1 MWSRPLA
8 LALLLL
14 PAPALAGVKEKVAA
28 LAPPGLVLVMDAKGN
43 ELVAQNTDEPFVPAS
58 VTKIVTAWLAME
70 VLGGDYRF
78 ETRFY
83 LDDKRVLYVRGGGDP
98 FLISEELAPLATELV
113 AAVGK
118 KPITGIVLDA
128 SYYPSNLRIPGI
140 EDTDEAYN
148 ALNSALA
155 VNFNTVYAV
164 RSGNKVRS
172 AEKQTPITP
181 LAITQFRLRGPNG
194 SGRISLSQ
202 DPTVSLQYA
211 GELIAAFIERAGGSV
226 KGKISTGTVPEGLE
240 PVYVHRQSRTL
251 SEILVELL
259 RASNNYI
266 ANQVFLEIGGHR
278 LGGPVSLEKSLQ
290 VANEML
296 AAHGLAAAIH
306 LEEGSGI
313 SRNNH
318 FTARGLAKV
327 LELFAPHA
335 DLLHGHDGGMNKT
348 GTMEGVRTL
357 AGYADTSSHGRVRFV
372 ISLTSND
379 GEMRFRLLR
388 AISPGC
394 KSRPPRRCFP
404 TRSQKFA
411 ISAYRISAG
420 GLRSP
425 AGYALR
431 VHVQRIDRVAR
442 RHEQPVAVAA
452 AEADVGSAL
461 GQRDEADRLAGRIEH
476 LDAVERRAHAPAAP
490 QIAVDVDPKAVGR
503 FFFFAVDEDAA
514 IGELRSAVDHVEDID
529 RASLGRAL
537 DDIELRFVGR
547 KGQSVRPLDQPGGR
561 DRRTPAVGIEPV
573 DVEGQFRLCLHAQ
586 IIAGDAGGRIGEPDG
601 AVGLHDHVVRAIEPL
616 AVEPID
622 QHRDGAVI
630 LGARDA
636 TA

>member
-28 LAPPGLVLVMDAKGN
+28 LAPPALVLVMDAKGN

-70 VLGGDYRF
+70 VLGGGYRF

-140 EDTDEAYN
+140 VDTGEAYN

-164 RSGNKVRS
+164 RSGNTVRS

-181 LAITQFRLRGPNG
+181 LAITQFRLRGPKG

-202 DPTVSLQYA
+202 APTVSLQYA
-211 GELIAAFIERAGGSV
+211 GELIAAFIEQAGGSV
-226 KGKISTGTVPEGLE
+226 KGKISTGTVRERLE
-240 PVYVHRQSRTL
+240 PIYVHRQSRTL
-251 SEILVELL
+251 SQILVELL

-266 ANQVFLEIGGHR
+266 ANQIFLEIGAHR
-278 LGGPVSLEKSLQ
+278 RGGPVSLEKSLQ

-296 AAHGLAAAIH
+296 AAHGLTAAIH

-313 SRNNH
+313 SRNNQ

-327 LELFAPHA
+327 LELFEPHA
-335 DLLHGHDGGMNKT
+335 GLLRGHHGGMNKT
-348 GTMEGVRTL
+348 GALEGVRTL
-357 AGYADTSSHGRVRFV
+357 AGYADTSGHGRVRFV

-388 AISPGC
+388 AIES
-394 KSRPPRRCFP
+394 
-404 TRSQKFA
+404 
-411 ISAYRISAG
+411 
-420 GLRSP
+420 GL
-425 AGYALR
+425 
-431 VHVQRIDRVAR
+431 
-442 RHEQPVAVAA
+442 
-452 AEADVGSAL
+452 
-461 GQRDEADRLAGRIEH
+461 
-476 LDAVERRAHAPAAP
+476 
-490 QIAVDVDPKAVGR
+490 
-503 FFFFAVDEDAA
+503 
-514 IGELRSAVDHVEDID
+514 
-529 RASLGRAL
+529 
-537 DDIELRFVGR
+537 
-547 KGQSVRPLDQPGGR
+547 
-561 DRRTPAVGIEPV
+561 
-573 DVEGQFRLCLHAQ
+573 
-586 IIAGDAGGRIGEPDG
+586 
-601 AVGLHDHVVRAIEPL
+601 
-616 AVEPID
+616 
-622 QHRDGAVI
+622 
-630 LGARDA
+630 
-636 TA
+636 

>member
-1 MWSRPLA
+1 MWSRSLA

-14 PAPALAGVKEKVAA
+14 PAPALAGVKENVAA
-28 LAPPGLVLVMDAKGN
+28 LAPQGLVLVMDAKGN

-78 ETRFY
+78 KTRFY

-98 FLISEELAPLATELV
+98 FLISEELAPLATKLV

-118 KPITGIVLDA
+118 KPIAGIVLDA

-181 LAITQFRLRGPNG
+181 LAINQFRLRGPNG

-202 DPTVSLQYA
+202 DPMVSLQYA

-226 KGKISTGTVPEGLE
+226 KGKISTGPVPKGLE

-259 RASNNYI
+259 RVSNNYI

-335 DLLHGHDGGMNKT
+335 DLLRGHDGGMNKT

-357 AGYADTSSHGRVRFV
+357 AGYADTSGHGRVRFV

-379 GEMRFRLLR
+379 DEMRFRLLR
-388 AISPGC
+388 TI
-394 KSRPPRRCFP
+394 KS
-404 TRSQKFA
+404 
-411 ISAYRISAG
+411 
-420 GLRSP
+420 GL
-425 AGYALR
+425 
-431 VHVQRIDRVAR
+431 
-442 RHEQPVAVAA
+442 
-452 AEADVGSAL
+452 
-461 GQRDEADRLAGRIEH
+461 
-476 LDAVERRAHAPAAP
+476 
-490 QIAVDVDPKAVGR
+490 
-503 FFFFAVDEDAA
+503 
-514 IGELRSAVDHVEDID
+514 
-529 RASLGRAL
+529 
-537 DDIELRFVGR
+537 
-547 KGQSVRPLDQPGGR
+547 
-561 DRRTPAVGIEPV
+561 
-573 DVEGQFRLCLHAQ
+573 
-586 IIAGDAGGRIGEPDG
+586 
-601 AVGLHDHVVRAIEPL
+601 
-616 AVEPID
+616 
-622 QHRDGAVI
+622 
-630 LGARDA
+630 
-636 TA
+636 